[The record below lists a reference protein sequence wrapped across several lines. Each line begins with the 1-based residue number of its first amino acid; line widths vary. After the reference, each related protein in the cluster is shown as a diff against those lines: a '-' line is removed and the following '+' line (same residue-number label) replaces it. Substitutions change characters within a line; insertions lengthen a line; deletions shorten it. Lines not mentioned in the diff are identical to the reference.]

1 MGWVAAA
8 LNRKG
13 GSGKSST
20 VFHVGV
26 ELARR
31 GLRTCLVDLDPQ
43 ASLSMGLLGVAALEI
58 ESARTVAGIYDQGFG
73 AADLLMETG
82 RDHLRLI
89 AGHERLGS
97 FNTPD
102 PWLDGA
108 DQYLLR
114 DALAEIV
121 PDFDMVLLDL
131 PPHVQANAWSG
142 LMAADGIVVPAPL
155 EDFAILGVAAVL
167 DSIDHARDSGNP
179 RLRLLGLLP
188 SMVSKS
194 TSIHREY
201 DATLRE
207 AYPGDVF
214 EATMPLAAD
223 FKLAVTKRLGV
234 TEFKPRGVAAKA
246 CQAVADELIARL
258 EERCGGGAGE
268 TTTIRNVRDTLPTKE
283 VA

>member
-20 VFHVGV
+20 VFHVGI

-43 ASLSMGLLGVAALEI
+43 ASLSMGLLGVSALEI

-73 AADLLMETG
+73 AGDLVMETG
-82 RDHLRLI
+82 RTNLRLI

-97 FNTPD
+97 FNTPE
-102 PWLDGA
+102 PWNSGA
-108 DQYLLR
+108 DQFLLR
-114 DALAEIV
+114 DAMAEIL
-121 PDFDMVLLDL
+121 PDFDLILLDL

-142 LMAADGIVVPAPL
+142 LMTADGVVVPAPL

-167 DSIDHARDSGNP
+167 DSIDHAREAGNP

-188 SMVSKS
+188 SMVSKT

-201 DATLRE
+201 DATLRD
-207 AYPGDVF
+207 AYPSDVF

-223 FKLAVTKRLGV
+223 FKLAVTKRMGV

-246 CQAVADELIARL
+246 CQAVADELLARL
-258 EERCGGGAGE
+258 ADRCGGGAGNHSTAE
-268 TTTIRNVRDTLPTKE
+268 SVPDTLLVKG